1 MGGCKQNFGQ
11 ASTFRD
17 RDWDKKVPF
26 VMLANRSSF
35 RESTRES
42 PSFMMS
48 ARELL
53 LPVDLTFARTQDQQ
67 IKADFIQ
74 DLMTK
79 LECA

>member
-1 MGGCKQNFGQ
+1 MGGCRQNFGQ

-48 ARELL
+48 GRELL

-67 IKADFIQ
+67 IKADFFQ

>member
-1 MGGCKQNFGQ
+1 M
-11 ASTFRD
+11 
-17 RDWDKKVPF
+17 
-26 VMLANRSSF
+26 SSI

-42 PSFMMS
+42 PSYMMS
-48 ARELL
+48 GRELL
-53 LPVDLTFARTQDQQ
+53 LPVVLTFGRTQDQQ

>member
-1 MGGCKQNFGQ
+1 
-11 ASTFRD
+11 
-17 RDWDKKVPF
+17 
-26 VMLANRSSF
+26 MLTNISSI

-42 PSFMMS
+42 PSYMMS
-48 ARELL
+48 GRELL
-53 LPVDLTFARTQDQQ
+53 LPVVLTFGRTQDQQ